1 MTGLEV
7 APLHSYIIHSSHQNL
22 LTANHPIKRSN
33 KNKVLQKDLEKSI
46 PLSTTM
52 VESIDK
58 SCEYELSL
66 HFVHLYEG
74 GSSQFFFVIVII
86 IFDDYRAFFIPIKLN
101 ISSLSWLDSS
111 WSCVVEC
118 NSKMKRTIGLSAH
131 VNNTSWIVFNEDLS
145 YFNSDIVEW
154 EIWQSTVGSILEF
167 RMMMVCTQ
175 IEVTRILCHH
185 HSTLSG
191 SALDY
196 SMILL

>member
-22 LTANHPIKRSN
+22 LTANHPIKRNN
-33 KNKVLQKDLEKSI
+33 KIKVLQKDLEKSI

-74 GSSQFFFVIVII
+74 GSFQSFIVIVII

-111 WSCVVEC
+111 
-118 NSKMKRTIGLSAH
+118 
-131 VNNTSWIVFNEDLS
+131 
-145 YFNSDIVEW
+145 
-154 EIWQSTVGSILEF
+154 
-167 RMMMVCTQ
+167 
-175 IEVTRILCHH
+175 
-185 HSTLSG
+185 
-191 SALDY
+191 
-196 SMILL
+196 